1 MKNFY
6 IIANSG
12 KEEAKKTVEVV
23 ESYLRSH
30 GAFCRIEQRESR
42 DGAAGCGSCREVP
55 EDTDCIITIGGDG
68 TLIQAARGFSH
79 RGIPLVGINRG
90 HLGYLTQVS
99 RDEDIRE
106 MANALLADQYQIE
119 ERMMLDGRI
128 IREGKEIVNDIA
140 LNEIVLT
147 HRDVIRV
154 LRFGVYVNSEFL
166 NEYTADGL
174 IAATPTGSTAYNL
187 SAGGPIVAPNAS
199 MTVLTPICSH
209 ALNARS
215 IVLSADDEIC
225 IEVREGSQAAVF
237 DGDTILELR
246 KGDQVIITKSRRVT
260 RLIRLRQV
268 SFLENLSNKLAGV

>member
-6 IIANSG
+6 IIANSS

-30 GAFCRIEQRESR
+30 GASCQIEQQNRK
-42 DGAAGCGSCREVP
+42 DGYLRGAGCYEAP

-68 TLIQAARGFSH
+68 TLIQAARGLSY
-79 RGIPLVGINRG
+79 RKIPLVGINRG

-128 IREGKEIVNDIA
+128 IRTGKEIVKDIA

-154 LRFGVYVNSEFL
+154 LRFGVYVNGEFL

-187 SAGGPIVAPNAS
+187 SAGGPIVAPNAC

-215 IVLSADDEIC
+215 IVLSAEDEIC

-237 DGDTILELR
+237 DGDMIFELKR
-246 KGDQVIITKSRRVT
+246 GDQVVITKSDRVT
-260 RLIRLRQV
+260 RLIRLKQG
-268 SFLENLSNKLAGV
+268 SFLENLSNKLAGI